1 MAQSIPKGSKRVTKI
16 LWDLQRFW
24 PHLRSKR
31 RCISGPNGF
40 RCRRNRR
47 GAAPFGFEG
56 TGEVVS
62 ASSSVSGS
70 VGNFSRRE
78 RSTRGEL
85 GGSAPLGSLKTTATD
100 CDRKG
105 VSGVWPPTWAKCL
118 ENPQPLTRPMW
129 TMTAPGRTA
138 NSKRVCRAFGPET
151 PRDCFFHAGFNFGP
165 QLVNPYI
172 NSNTG
177 KNWCRLQGGALT
189 WHADLKPTERDKRC
203 LIIASEAIKSRSCSF
218 KLSRLHNFKLHH
230 NCCQWTVS
238 AADQGGVPVGQ
249 DVDAE
254 DADHGT
260 CELPNSLT
268 GIVPADSLKEAAQK
282 NTNSK
287 HRRYR
292 STFLAVSGCQ
302 NF

>member
-1 MAQSIPKGSKRVTKI
+1 MYIYILLYPILEGTKI
-16 LWDLQRFW
+16 SYLGKRKIIFKSTFGRGHDSLQEIQHDEISHNQNLLHNIKLLVTIISWYLRKWQWPHGPIYSERNQKGDMQRFW

-47 GAAPFGFEG
+47 GAAPVGFEG

-85 GGSAPLGSLKTTATD
+85 GGSAPLGSLKATATD

-118 ENPQPLTRPMW
+118 ENPQPLTRPW

-138 NSKRVCRAFGPET
+138 NSKRICRAFGLET
-151 PRDCFFHAGFNFGP
+151 QVSILG
-165 QLVNPYI
+165 
-172 NSNTG
+172 
-177 KNWCRLQGGALT
+177 
-189 WHADLKPTERDKRC
+189 
-203 LIIASEAIKSRSCSF
+203 
-218 KLSRLHNFKLHH
+218 LSL
-230 NCCQWTVS
+230 
-238 AADQGGVPVGQ
+238 
-249 DVDAE
+249 
-254 DADHGT
+254 
-260 CELPNSLT
+260 
-268 GIVPADSLKEAAQK
+268 
-282 NTNSK
+282 
-287 HRRYR
+287 
-292 STFLAVSGCQ
+292 
-302 NF
+302 